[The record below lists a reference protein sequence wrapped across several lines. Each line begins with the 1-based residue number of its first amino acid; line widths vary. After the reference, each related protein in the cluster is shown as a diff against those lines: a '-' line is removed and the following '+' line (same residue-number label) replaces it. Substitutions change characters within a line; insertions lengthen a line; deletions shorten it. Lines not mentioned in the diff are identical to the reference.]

1 MSANPNQA
9 SPQFLTVRVEQL
21 KPVWASALVLALF
34 VLPLYMW
41 RQDMIFELNFLS
53 GMLIWGL
60 LALSLDLVWGYG
72 GIISLGQGVFFGCG
86 GYAMAWF
93 LTGGV
98 THRVGRA
105 PPPDFFDPVL
115 GVAIGIPLAVILGLG
130 VASLCFRSRVGGL
143 FFAVVTLALA
153 VTAKL
158 FVITWRPVT
167 GGDNGIINIPRLFR
181 VQPEPELT
189 QYFIVL
195 VVVLGAYWASRRVV
209 NSHFGRALTA
219 IRENELR
226 ASSVGFNANLGKTLI
241 FGFAAGLAALAGALY
256 APYNGNVNPIHVGF
270 ETGAAVLIWVA
281 IGGRGFLLGA
291 FIGTFLIQYARFYMT
306 DIIAPFMSVTTAN
319 SVWPLVFGVTFLGV
333 ILLYPEGVMGLLHK
347 IGSWR
352 LRLPRRLAAL
362 FVPRPG
368 GGAQPGSEEGDR
380 QPPSRET

>member
-1 MSANPNQA
+1 
-9 SPQFLTVRVEQL
+9 
-21 KPVWASALVLALF
+21 
-34 VLPLYMW
+34 
-41 RQDMIFELNFLS
+41 MIFELNYLT

-72 GIISLGQGVFFGCG
+72 GIISLGQGVFFGAG

-105 PPPDFFDPVL
+105 ATPGFFDPFA
-115 GVAIGIPLAVILGLG
+115 GAAIGIALALILGL
-130 VASLCFRSRVGGL
+130 AIAFLCFRSRVGGL

-158 FVITWRPVT
+158 FVITWRPMT

-181 VQPEPELT
+181 VQPEPELL

-195 VVVLGAYWASRRVV
+195 VVVLGAYFLCRRLV
-209 NSHFGRALTA
+209 NSHFGRVLTA

-226 ASSVGFNANLGKTLI
+226 ATSIGFNANLAKTLI
-241 FGFAAGLAALAGALY
+241 FGFAAALAALAGVLY
-256 APYNGNVNPIHVGF
+256 APYNGNINPIHVGF
-270 ETGAAVLIWVA
+270 ETGAMVLIWVA

-291 FIGTFLIQYARFYMT
+291 FVGTFLVQYVRFYMT
-306 DIIAPFMSVTTAN
+306 DIIAPFMRVTTAN
-319 SVWPLVFGVTFLGV
+319 SVWPLIFGVVFLVV
-333 ILLYPEGVMGLLHK
+333 ILLYPDGVMGLLHK

-352 LRLPRRLAAL
+352 IRLPRLL
-362 FVPRPG
+362 
-368 GGAQPGSEEGDR
+368 AQPFLHPRGSD
-380 QPPSRET
+380 PSPLKDDVQYQSPAREA